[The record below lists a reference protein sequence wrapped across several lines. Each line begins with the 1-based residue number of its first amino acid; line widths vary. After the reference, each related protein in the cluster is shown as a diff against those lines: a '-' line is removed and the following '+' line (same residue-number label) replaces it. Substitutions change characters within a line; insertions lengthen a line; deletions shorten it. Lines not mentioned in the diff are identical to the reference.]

1 MKNSSR
7 RSFFKNAAAAAGVT
21 GAGML
26 APEAKAQGTAQ
37 WEKKAIHK
45 TAAAS
50 PGQTA
55 TTPSANTAP
64 FAPPL
69 FNSIIAFGSLV
80 FVAGIGAHFQ
90 GTIEEHT
97 KHVLDELER
106 NLFLAGSSMEKV
118 LKVNVYL
125 SDLANYA
132 KMNSV
137 YAGRWGNVPP
147 VRTTVA
153 VAGLPGDS
161 LVEID
166 CIASA

>member
-1 MKNSSR
+1 MKIQSR
-7 RSFFKNAAAAAGVT
+7 RNFFKSATAATVAAS
-21 GAGML
+21 GAGIL
-26 APEAKAQGTAQ
+26 TNEAKAQGTVQ
-37 WEKKAIHK
+37 WEKKAVHK
-45 TAAAS
+45 APAAPPNTQ
-50 PGQTA
+50 PG
-55 TTPSANTAP
+55 PGSTAP
-64 FAPPL
+64 PPL

-80 FVAGIGAHFQ
+80 FLAGIGAHFQ

-106 NLFLAGSSMEKV
+106 NLILAGSSMEKV

-137 YAGRWGNVPP
+137 YAGRWGNIPP

-166 CIASA
+166 CIASV